1 MHPNEELISR
11 FYTAFNAKD
20 AETMAACYADEAT
33 FADPAFGELTA
44 PETRAMWRMLLARA
58 VDLRVEFSDIQ
69 ADGTHGSAH
78 WDASYVFGGH
88 PVHNSIDATF
98 SFRDGLICKHVD
110 VFDWPRWAGQ
120 ALGWPGK
127 LLGHTSLLRN
137 RARAT
142 ARAQL
147 EAYLSTH

>member
-1 MHPNEELISR
+1 MQPSEGLITR
-11 FYTAFNAKD
+11 FYTAFNTKD
-20 AETMAACYADEAT
+20 AETMAACYADDAT

-44 PETRAMWRMLLARA
+44 TETRAMWQMLLSRA
-58 VDLRVEFSDIQ
+58 ADLRAEFRDIQ
-69 ADGTHGSAH
+69 ADDTHGSAH
-78 WDASYVFGGH
+78 WDAYYAFGGH
-88 PVHNSIDATF
+88 PVHNSIDATY
-98 SFRDGLICKHVD
+98 SFRDGLILTHVD

-127 LLGHTSLLRN
+127 LLGRTSLLRN

-147 EAYLSTH
+147 DAYLRTH